1 MILTNI
7 SKALREQNWV
17 AVGIEFVIV
26 ILGVVVGFQVTAWNA
41 ARQDRALEQAYLER
55 LASEFVAIQDEL
67 IDHHGDLDDAREQT
81 LRLIDAVDRQD
92 AEAMQANAMALIL
105 ITRVSE
111 VQIQSAALVE
121 LISSGRLGLVQDDE
135 LRAALAQ
142 IPLLEADAHGVFDQ
156 FKAQQVNL
164 VTDLRPYVRVET
176 EGYNLSDV
184 ILQDRAM
191 TNGEEL
197 ANTLSYSVYVNNAAR
212 LYIAVLRANVQE
224 VQDLL
229 EAELDRP
236 QPGAPA

>member
-7 SKALREQNWV
+7 TRALRDQNWL

-55 LASEFVAIQDEL
+55 LASEFVAIQNEL
-67 IDHHGDLDDAREQT
+67 IDHHDDLDDAREQT
-81 LRLIDAVDRQD
+81 LGLIDAVDRQD
-92 AEAMQANAMALIL
+92 VEAMQANAMALIL

-121 LISSGRLGLVQDDE
+121 LISSGRLGLIQDDA
-135 LRAALAQ
+135 LRTALAQ

-156 FKAQQVNL
+156 FKAQQVDL
-164 VTDLRPYVRVET
+164 VTELRPYVRVET

-236 QPGAPA
+236 HSGEPA